1 MQSNF
6 HTLVL
11 NVSLPQ
17 LTLPSSC
24 SLFLVIELYLR
35 GQQPKV
41 GVKVVAQKVKNKN
54 FPFIL
59 MSMNLFI

>member
-17 LTLPSSC
+17 PTLPSSC

-35 GQQPKV
+35 VQQPKV
-41 GVKVVAQKVKNKN
+41 GVKVVAQKVKNEN